1 MDFDDDEMF
10 TVNADSSKAKRKQ
23 DNAAIKKIKKDKNEK
38 GKAKKEKY
46 KAKRCEDKKA
56 TKKKDKKV
64 NKKVDDTIS
73 QKKDK
78 KVSTVKKQNNK
89 KVKKEKATTN
99 KKATNKSRS
108 NKRQNNA
115 DDDNGKFGSEKNI
128 GQKNI
133 SGAAFAKSVAKRAR
147 RAASPEP
154 PASSWPKITMGS
166 DCAGYGSDFIA
177 LELLHVGATLVF
189 VAEKDAGKRELLT
202 AAHPNVDFNKTI
214 VYLDVTKRDNNQA
227 PYVDIFC
234 TGAPCQPWSQ
244 AGEKQGLEDL
254 QGRGVVLFH
263 SLEYVRCKR
272 PRVVVI
278 ENVKGLSH
286 QPNKHV
292 LDSILCAMKDLGYT
306 VDWKIIDTKD
316 HGIPHSRPRL
326 YLVGVRSRYLVRAWE
341 FPGRL
346 RGQPMFDRFIDVD
359 NKGSHDDHPDKKCF
373 DEALAKAVKKHGAKK
388 LAESWVIIDVG
399 SSEKYSNS
407 MRDCVPCITKSRGRS
422 VCKLT
427 IL

>member
-1 MDFDDDEMF
+1 MNFDDCSNGEMF
-10 TVNADSSKAKRKQ
+10 IVSAKASKANKNK
-23 DNAAIKKIKKDKNEK
+23 DIAAIKKVKKYKNDKGN
-38 GKAKKEKY
+38 AKNQKY
-46 KAKRCEDKKA
+46 KAKRCEDKKQD
-56 TKKKDKKV
+56 TKV
-64 NKKVDDTIS
+64 NKRVDGTIEAE
-73 QKKDK
+73 QEGQHGQETERQEGQEGEGQEKK
-78 KVSTVKKQNNK
+78 N
-89 KVKKEKATTN
+89 
-99 KKATNKSRS
+99 ATNKSSS
-108 NKRQNNA
+108 NIRQNSA
-115 DDDNGKFGSEKNI
+115 DDDNGKFGSEKNL

-133 SGAAFAKSVAKRAR
+133 SGAAFAKSVAKRAH

-154 PASSWPKITMGS
+154 PASSKITMGS

-189 VAEKDAGKRELLT
+189 VAEKDAGKRELLE
-202 AAHPNVDFNKTI
+202 AAHPNVDFNKIT

-346 RGQPMFDRFIDVD
+346 HTRQNFDRFIDVD

-373 DEALAKAVKKHGAKK
+373 DEALAKAVTKHGAKK
-388 LAESWVIIDVG
+388 LADSWLIIDVA
-399 SSEKYSNS
+399 SSETYSNS
-407 MRDCVPCITKSRGRS
+407 KCNCVPCITKSRGRS

-427 IL
+427 IPLIY